1 MQRGSTQLNFQQ
13 RWNAT
18 DHAES
23 PVNPQDGSIPPRAT
37 KMNQPLTVRRLV
49 GTHEVFFP
57 NLDTVVPKNVVCG
70 RNVKEKL
77 WCAIFQSVVFNS

>member
-1 MQRGSTQLNFQQ
+1 MQRGPTPLNAQQ
-13 RWNAT
+13 GWNAT
-18 DHAES
+18 DRAES
-23 PVNPQDGSIPPRAT
+23 HVNPQDGSIPPRAT

-57 NLDTVVPKNVVCG
+57 NLDTVVPKNAVCG